1 MDTQPVGHPLLLR
14 GMSQQQRE
22 VLQSLTV
29 AYISSEHQLSSISK
43 VRIWGSVIFGDGIIS
58 CPNATTLKIRNRAV
72 VFGDPANLRPGGSVG
87 VLGLNPITKQRV
99 RVTGTVD
106 AQTPS
111 QIVLTIG
118 QACNDCPAALPG
130 RQISIGQVQLPGQ
143 EPKRTKSDKH
153 PLDNHS
159 ILLIERSATF
169 FLATSSGSKEP
180 TIPATVL
187 GSDMSI
193 RMGPVG
199 FVTVRR
205 HPSVRTSGAYHTLKW
220 ADVPEN
226 DLFHSFGNIALNPRA
241 GLLFIDWTNGDTL
254 QLTGTV
260 ETLYNECG
268 ERRGAIPGAART
280 LELTVQAYVYTYGA
294 VPLSSPAVLMSPP
307 VQFPPGNTGTQSIA
321 ASAQLTSPPQ
331 STVVDTIVTCVA
343 TRRESPTVMTFEF
356 ALPPATQA
364 LLQQRPLRAGQNATF
379 LFPVRSGQAL
389 TRTWS
394 VSCDPQ
400 YVTERGGFCI
410 TVKCV
415 GQVSRYLHEHVCPD
429 TEVALCE
436 IGGNFVPD
444 YAAIKRAGGAGVL
457 LIAAG
462 MGITPLYA
470 MLRGFLDHGI
480 HVVLLYSVRESSEAV
495 LWREVQAVCAQ
506 YAAQSH
512 RLYLTI
518 SRGDVSEMPRHSAE
532 HSPYSSPQGSPH
544 SRGKHPSRSG
554 SRTNSRTRSR
564 SKSRNPSRSPDRD
577 EYASRSTQQR
587 TDSVNSGHH
596 SARVDSYSSNGS
608 PHSQRDGH
616 SRTAKDNSKHAA
628 PYTTYSGRVS
638 AQMLHIVAPD
648 LLDRTV
654 FLCGPESFRTDV
666 THILVTDLRYPNPE
680 HIYTESFT
688 T

>member
-1 MDTQPVGHPLLLR
+1 MDTQPVGHSMLLR

-29 AYISSEHQLSSISK
+29 AYISSEHQLSGISK

-72 VFGDPANLRPGGSVG
+72 VFGDPAYLRPGGSVG
-87 VLGLNPITKQRV
+87 VLGLDPVTKRRV
-99 RVTGTVD
+99 RVTGIVD

-111 QIVLTIG
+111 QIVLTVG
-118 QACNDCPAALPG
+118 QACDDCPAALPG
-130 RQISIGQVQLPGQ
+130 RQISIGPAPSPGQ

-159 ILLIERSATF
+159 ISLIERSDTF

-199 FVTVRR
+199 FVEVQR

-220 ADVPEN
+220 AERPEN

-241 GLLFIDWTNGDTL
+241 GLLFIDWITGDTL

-260 ETLYNECG
+260 ETFYNECG
-268 ERRGAIPGAART
+268 ERPGAIPGAERT

-294 VPLSSPAVLMSPP
+294 IPLASPAVLMSPP
-307 VQFPPGNTGTQSIA
+307 VQFPPSNLGTQSVV
-321 ASAQLTSPPQ
+321 SHTPLTSSPL

-343 TRRESPTVMTFEF
+343 TRREGPTVMTFEF
-356 ALPPATQA
+356 ALPPAAQA
-364 LLQQRPLRAGQNATF
+364 LLRQRPLWAGQNATF

-400 YVTERGGFCI
+400 YVTDRGAFCI

-415 GQVSRYLHEHVCPD
+415 GRVSRYLHEHVRPN

-436 IGGNFVPD
+436 FGGNFVPD
-444 YAAIKRAGGAGVL
+444 YAAIKRASGAGVL

-495 LWREVQAVCAQ
+495 LWGQIQAVCSQ

-518 SRGDVSEMPRHSAE
+518 SRADVSEMPRHSAE

-544 SRGKHPSRSG
+544 SRGKNLSRSG
-554 SRTNSRTRSR
+554 SRTNSRSKSR
-564 SKSRNPSRSPDRD
+564 SKSRSPSRSPDRE
-577 EYASRSTQQR
+577 EYASRSTQLR
-587 TDSVNSGHH
+587 TDSVNSDHH
-596 SARVDSYSSNGS
+596 SAHAGSFSSSRS

-616 SRTAKDNSKHAA
+616 NRQGGGNSHAA
-628 PYTTYSGRVS
+628 PYTTYQGRVS
-638 AQMLHIVAPD
+638 AQMLQIVAPD
-648 LLDRTV
+648 LRDRTV

-666 THILVTDLRYPNPE
+666 THMLVTDLRYPYPE

-688 T
+688 A

>member
-1 MDTQPVGHPLLLR
+1 MDTQPVGHSILLR

-22 VLQSLTV
+22 VLQSLTM
-29 AYISSEHQLSSISK
+29 AFISSEHKLSSISK

-58 CPNATTLKIRNRAV
+58 CPNATTLKIRNTAV

-87 VLGLNPITKQRV
+87 VLGLDPITKRRV

-106 AQTPS
+106 AQTLS
-111 QIVLTIG
+111 QIVLTIH
-118 QACNDCPAALPG
+118 QACDDSPAALSG
-130 RQISIGQVQLPGQ
+130 RQTNIGPVQSPRQ
-143 EPKRTKSDKH
+143 EPKRIKSDKH
-153 PLDNHS
+153 PLDNYS
-159 ILLIERSATF
+159 IALIERSDTF

-193 RMGPVG
+193 RMGPAG
-199 FVTVRR
+199 FVSVQQ

-220 ADVPEN
+220 AERPEN

-241 GLLFIDWTNGDTL
+241 GLLFIDWVTGDTL
-254 QLTGTV
+254 QITGTV
-260 ETLYNECG
+260 ETFYNECG
-268 ERRGAIPGAART
+268 ERPGAIPGAART

-294 VPLSSPAVLMSPP
+294 VPLTSPAVLMSPP
-307 VQFPPGNTGTQSIA
+307 VQFPPGTSNTQSVV
-321 ASAQLTSPPQ
+321 SHTQLTSPPQ

-364 LLQQRPLRAGQNATF
+364 ILRQRPLRAGQNATF

-400 YVTERGGFCI
+400 YVTDRGALCI

-415 GQVSRYLHEHVCPD
+415 GRVSRYLHEHVFPD

-436 IGGNFVPD
+436 FGGSFVPD
-444 YAAIKRAGGAGVL
+444 YAAIKRIGGAGVL

-462 MGITPLYA
+462 MGISPLYA

-480 HVVLLYSVRESSEAV
+480 HVVLLYSVREASEAV
-495 LWREVQAVCAQ
+495 LWGQIQAVCSQ

-512 RLYLTI
+512 RLYLTTT
-518 SRGDVSEMPRHSAE
+518 SGEGNEGRARSAE
-532 HSPYSSPQGSPH
+532 DSPYSSPQGSPH
-544 SRGKHPSRSG
+544 GRGKHISRSG
-554 SRTNSRTRSR
+554 SRTNSRSKSR
-564 SKSRNPSRSPDRD
+564 SKSRSPSRSPDRE
-577 EYASRSTQQR
+577 EYAPRSTQQ
-587 TDSVNSGHH
+587 SVNSGHH
-596 SARVDSYSSNGS
+596 SAHTGSYSSSRS
-608 PHSQRDGH
+608 PHSQRDKH
-616 SRTAKDNSKHAA
+616 SRHAA
-628 PYTTYSGRVS
+628 PYTTYQGRVS
-638 AQMLHIVAPD
+638 AQMLHTVAPD
-648 LLDRTV
+648 LRDRTV
-654 FLCGPESFRTDV
+654 FLCGPESFRSDV
-666 THILVTDLRYPNPE
+666 THMLVTDLRYPYPE

-688 T
+688 A

>member
-118 QACNDCPAALPG
+118 QACNDCPATLPG
-130 RQISIGQVQLPGQ
+130 RQISIGPVQSPGQ
-143 EPKRTKSDKH
+143 EPKRTKSDKQ

-159 ILLIERSATF
+159 ISLIERSDTF

-193 RMGPVG
+193 RMGPAG
-199 FVTVRR
+199 FVSVQQ
-205 HPSVRTSGAYHTLKW
+205 HPSVRTSRAYHTLKW

-241 GLLFIDWTNGDTL
+241 GLLFIDWITGDTL

-260 ETLYNECG
+260 EIFYNECG
-268 ERRGAIPGAART
+268 ERPGAIPGAERT

-294 VPLSSPAVLMSPP
+294 VPLAGPAVLMSPP
-307 VQFPPGNTGTQSIA
+307 VQFPPSNSDTQSIV
-321 ASAQLTSPPQ
+321 SHTLLTRPPQ

-356 ALPPATQA
+356 ALPPAAQA
-364 LLQQRPLRAGQNATF
+364 LLRQRPLRAGQNATF

-400 YVTERGGFCI
+400 YVTERGAFCI
-410 TVKCV
+410 TVECG
-415 GQVSRYLHEHVCPD
+415 GQVSRYLHEHVRPD

-436 IGGNFVPD
+436 FAGNFVPD

-457 LIAAG
+457 LVAAG
-462 MGITPLYA
+462 MGITPLFA
-470 MLRGFLDHGI
+470 MLRGFLDHAI

-495 LWREVQAVCAQ
+495 LWGQIQAVCSQ

-518 SRGDVSEMPRHSAE
+518 SRGDVSEMGNSAE

-544 SRGKHPSRSG
+544 SSGKHLSRSG
-554 SRTNSRTRSR
+554 SRTNSRTRNR
-564 SKSRNPSRSPDRD
+564 SKSRSPSRGPDRE
-577 EYASRSTQQR
+577 EYAPRSTQQH
-587 TDSVNSGHH
+587 TDSVNSGHQSVH
-596 SARVDSYSSNGS
+596 TGSFSSS
-608 PHSQRDGH
+608 RTPHSQRDKH
-616 SRTAKDNSKHAA
+616 SRHAA
-628 PYTTYSGRVS
+628 PYTTYQGRVS
-638 AQMLHIVAPD
+638 AQMLHSVAPD
-648 LLDRTV
+648 LRDRTV
-654 FLCGPESFRTDV
+654 FLCGPVSFRSDV
-666 THILVTDLRYPNPE
+666 THILLTDLRYPYPE
-680 HIYTESFT
+680 RIYTESFT
-688 T
+688 L